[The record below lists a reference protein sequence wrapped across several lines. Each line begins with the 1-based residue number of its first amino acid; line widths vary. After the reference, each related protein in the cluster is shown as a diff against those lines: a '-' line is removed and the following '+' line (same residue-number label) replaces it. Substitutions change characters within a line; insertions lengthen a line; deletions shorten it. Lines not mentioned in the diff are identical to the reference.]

1 MHTKLDIWKYV
12 MVENTNNI
20 NTKQTLFFAE
30 INIHKCAIPESPL
43 FHVICVEVRRLL
55 WKEAYMVWSYD

>member
-1 MHTKLDIWKYV
+1 MNTKLDIWKYV

-55 WKEAYMVWSYD
+55 